1 MPAKQGKHKRP
12 RRPVASLDEREGF
25 GVWGER
31 YLEWLAVRNYSPR
44 TVGNVDKAL
53 RGFIRFCEAR
63 GIVRPAE
70 VTKPILER
78 YQQHLFHYR
87 REKDGRGL
95 GFRTQQVLL
104 TAVRGFFRWLAR
116 QNAIPANPA
125 SELEL
130 AWRPRGSCSRRRVFS
145 ELPSLRDASNSHS
158 QDSLHHPSVRARL
171 PALQTRPSKSE
182 NQSYSSMGHSSTV
195 STTLKLTRSSV
206 SHD

>member
-1 MPAKQGKHKRP
+1 MPAKQGKHRRP

-53 RGFIRFCEAR
+53 RGFIGFCEAR

-78 YQQHLFHYR
+78 YQRHLFHYR

-95 GFRTQQVLL
+95 GFRT
-104 TAVRGFFRWLAR
+104 
-116 QNAIPANPA
+116 
-125 SELEL
+125 
-130 AWRPRGSCSRRRVFS
+130 
-145 ELPSLRDASNSHS
+145 
-158 QDSLHHPSVRARL
+158 
-171 PALQTRPSKSE
+171 
-182 NQSYSSMGHSSTV
+182 
-195 STTLKLTRSSV
+195 
-206 SHD
+206 